1 MTENKDNELKVVNVR
16 LVREPSLYAEKP
28 IRTSDDAV
36 KLLADE
42 LSQYD
47 REVFCVLNLKTN
59 GQVINMNI
67 ASMGIL
73 NASLVSMREIFK
85 SSVLSNAAAVICA
98 HNHPSG
104 SCQPSKEDELVTQ
117 RLQLCGELLDIKL
130 VDHIIVAGESGRT
143 CSLRA
148 LGLIDDRS
156 VLSELMNAKGQSVA
170 REPDKRRL
178 DDRINSITV
187 MNSHNSREGVSKEA
201 ERG

>member
-1 MTENKDNELKVVNVR
+1 MGT
-16 LVREPSLYAEKP
+16 
-28 IRTSDDAV
+28 
-36 KLLADE
+36 
-42 LSQYD
+42 LS
-47 REVFCVLNLKTN
+47 
-59 GQVINMNI
+59 
-67 ASMGIL
+67 S
-73 NASLVSMREIFK
+73 SLVSMREVFK

-156 VLSELMNAKGQSVA
+156 VLSEFMNAKGQSVV

-178 DDRINSITV
+178 DERINSISDRCMQSPGKDV
-187 MNSHNSREGVSKEA
+187 SREG
-201 ERG
+201 R